1 MNGEFADLL
10 PVFLAEATGR
20 LEHLYKLLPTLA
32 EHPAHRQEAQRE
44 LHTLK
49 GAGRMLKLT
58 AFAQLCHELEE
69 LVHRQEENL
78 IPVLQRGLDQL
89 SAALQQLATPSASQ
103 ATQEAP
109 PPAASDHL
117 RLPAKD
123 LDLVA
128 DRATRL
134 RILARGAGVFHSQLR
149 ELAQLAERGAY
160 ESDLQG
166 VLAVLAA
173 AIRKL
178 ALELE
183 AGQVRLQRL
192 AENHLAH
199 ALNLQLQPLG
209 PLLHR
214 LARHAR
220 ELASELRKDVQVTI
234 RGEEVKL
241 DRRIIRELEDALI
254 HVVRNAVDHGLEDSQ
269 ERVAAGK
276 QACGQLVLEAKVEGA
291 QVHLTVADDGRGI
304 AGTKIAEE
312 AVAKG
317 LITAKEARQ
326 MSQEE
331 ALRLLFLPGF
341 STQKKATEISGRGV
355 GLDAVAAACSRV
367 GGEVLLSSTQGGGT
381 QVILRLPVA
390 RRGEEVLVVKVGRTK
405 LLYPKAAVSRFRTV
419 VPENIV
425 ERGERLFYREGNKLI
440 PLISL
445 ARLIGEE
452 EPSGGILL
460 SGEFGGTE
468 LTVHGEAVVG
478 EEEVVVREIGGIK
491 LLPDYYAGAAVLAN
505 GEALP
510 LLAPQALKFAQKRK
524 PAGKAAA
531 APARETLRVLLVD
544 DSLVTREMERRLL
557 ADAGFSVA
565 VAGDAEEALTLLAEK
580 PVDCLITDI
589 EMPGMSGLD
598 LTRRLR
604 SLPQFAHLPVIVV
617 STRDRPEDRL
627 EGLAAGAD
635 AYLAK
640 QGLDASEL
648 IALIRRL
655 GGHG

>member
-1 MNGEFADLL
+1 MNDEFADLL
-10 PVFLAEATGR
+10 PVFLAEASGR
-20 LEHLYKLLPTLA
+20 LEHLYQLLPTLA
-32 EHPAHRQEAQRE
+32 RNPASRQEAQRE

-69 LVHRQEENL
+69 LVQRQEEDL
-78 IPVLQRGLDQL
+78 VPALQRGLDQL
-89 SAALQQLATPSASQ
+89 VAALSQLTTPASSPANQ
-103 ATQEAP
+103 KASP
-109 PPAASDHL
+109 PPASDHV
-117 RLPAKD
+117 RLLTKD

-134 RILARGAGVFHSQLR
+134 RILARGAAVFHSQLR
-149 ELAQLAERGAY
+149 ELAQLAENGVY
-160 ESDLQG
+160 ESDPQG

-183 AGQVRLQRL
+183 IGQARLQRL
-192 AENHLAH
+192 AESNLEHV
-199 ALNLQLQPLG
+199 LNLQLQSLG

-220 ELASELRKDVQVTI
+220 ELAQELRKDVQVI
-234 RGEEVKL
+234 IKGEEVKL

-254 HVVRNAVDHGLEDSQ
+254 HVVRNAIDHGLEDHQ
-269 ERVAAGK
+269 ERLKAGK
-276 QACGQLVLEAKVEGA
+276 QAHGRLVLEATVEGA

-304 AGTKIAEE
+304 DATKIMEE
-312 AVAKG
+312 AVARG
-317 LITAKEARQ
+317 LLAPKEARQ

-331 ALRLLFLPGF
+331 ALRLLLLPGF
-341 STQKKATEISGRGV
+341 STQEKATEISGRGV
-355 GLDAVAAACSRV
+355 GLDAVAAACSKV
-367 GGEVLLSSTQGGGT
+367 GGEVLLSSTQGRGT
-381 QVILRLPVA
+381 QVTLRLPVA
-390 RRGEEVLVVKVGRTK
+390 RRGEEVVVVKVGRAT
-405 LLYPKAAVSRFRTV
+405 LLYPKAAVSRFRLV
-419 VPENIV
+419 VPERIV
-425 ERGERLFYREGNKLI
+425 ERGERLFYREGEKLI
-440 PLISL
+440 PFISL

-452 EPSGGILL
+452 DPSFGVLL

-468 LTVHGEAVVG
+468 LTVQVEAVVG
-478 EEEVVVREIGGIK
+478 EEEVVIRETGSLR
-491 LLPDYYAGAAVLAN
+491 LLPNYYAGAAVLSS
-505 GEALP
+505 GEAVP
-510 LLAPQALKFAQKRK
+510 VLAPQALKLAQKRK
-524 PAGKAAA
+524 PPGKAAPE
-531 APARETLRVLLVD
+531 PAREALKVLLVD

-557 ADAGFSVA
+557 ADAGFSVS

-604 SLPQFAHLPVIVV
+604 SLPQFAHLPIIVV

-648 IALIRRL
+648 IALIRRF
-655 GGHG
+655 GGQG

>member
-1 MNGEFADLL
+1 MNDEFADLI
-10 PVFLAEATGR
+10 PVFLAEASGR
-20 LEHLYKLLPTLA
+20 LEHLYQLLPTLA
-32 EHPAHRQEAQRE
+32 QNPASHQEVLRE

-49 GAGRMLKLT
+49 GAGRMLKLS

-69 LVHRQEENL
+69 LVKRQEEGL
-78 IPVLQRGLDQL
+78 VPALERGLDQL
-89 SAALQQLATPSASQ
+89 SSALNQLENPLAAQAKPEASPPTP
-103 ATQEAP
+103 
-109 PPAASDHL
+109 SDHL
-117 RLPAKD
+117 RLLTKD
-123 LDLVA
+123 LDLVV

-134 RILARGAGVFHSQLR
+134 RILARGAAVFPSQLR
-149 ELAQLAERGAY
+149 ELAHLAEAGTY
-160 ESDLQG
+160 EADPQG
-166 VLAVLAA
+166 ILAVLAT

-183 AGQVRLQRL
+183 TGQARLQRL
-192 AENHLAH
+192 AESHLEH
-199 ALNLQLQPLG
+199 TINLQLQPLG
-209 PLLHR
+209 PLFHR
-214 LARHAR
+214 LARYAR
-220 ELASELRKDVQVTI
+220 ELAQELRKDLQVI
-234 RGEEVKL
+234 IKGEEVKL

-254 HVVRNAVDHGLEDSQ
+254 HVVRNAVDHGLEESK
-269 ERVAAGK
+269 ERLKAGK
-276 QACGQLVLEAKVEGA
+276 EACGRLVLEAKLAGA

-304 AGTKIAEE
+304 NANKIVEE

-317 LITAKEARQ
+317 LIAAKEARQ
-326 MSQEE
+326 ISQEE

-341 STQKKATEISGRGV
+341 STQEKATEISGRGV

-367 GGEVLLSSTQGGGT
+367 GGEALLSSTQGGGT
-381 QVILRLPVA
+381 QVLLRLPVA
-390 RRGEEVLVVKVGRTK
+390 RRGEEVFVVKVGRVK
-405 LLYPKAAVSRFRTV
+405 LLYPKAAVSTFRLV
-419 VPENIV
+419 VPERIV
-425 ERGERLFYREGNKLI
+425 ERGERLFYREEEKLI
-440 PLISL
+440 PFISL
-445 ARLIGEE
+445 PRLMGEE
-452 EPSGGILL
+452 EAFLGVLL

-468 LTVHGEAVVG
+468 LTVHVEAVVG
-478 EEEVVVREIGGIK
+478 EEEVVIREMEGLT
-491 LLPDYYAGAAVLAN
+491 LLPEYCAGASVVAS

-510 LLAPQALKFAQKRK
+510 LLAPQALKFAHKRK
-524 PAGKAAA
+524 PSAKVTPG
-531 APARETLRVLLVD
+531 PSREALKVLLVD

-565 VAGDAEEALTLLAEK
+565 VAADAEEALTLLAEK

-655 GGHG
+655 GGQG